1 MQYNK
6 LFLTFTQPD
15 QLEPILARISQ
26 EYHLPYKKIWVLN
39 SPDTTELLLTYNV
52 SHTDRVM
59 LTDTVMIHRQRLTNS
74 IYTVNGL
81 NLLVESL
88 TGTKDPHYKIDWNNY
103 RHKYI
108 GSNNGKLRILH
119 TQLKEIVEY

>member
-6 LFLTFTQPD
+6 LFLTFTEPD
-15 QLEPILARISQ
+15 KLEPILAKISQ
-26 EYHLPYKKIWVLN
+26 EYELPHRKIWVLN
-39 SPDTTELLLTYNV
+39 SPDTTELLLTYNM
-52 SHTDRVM
+52 SSSDRIM
-59 LTDTVMIHRQRLTNS
+59 LPNTLTIHRQRLTNS

-88 TGTKDPHYKIDWNNY
+88 TGTRDPNYAIDWNSY